1 MTTPAA
7 HSLSREEIARFSRQ
21 LMLKGIGPAGQERLR
36 GTKALIVG
44 AGGLG
49 CPVSMYLVAAG
60 IGRLGI
66 VDHDVVSIDN
76 LHRQTMHDQQRVGQS
91 KADSLKESLLRINK
105 EADVVAYN
113 MLLTSKNVLQLL
125 DDYDIVADCSDN
137 AATRYL
143 INDACVLSGKPLVFG
158 SALGWEGQFTVYN
171 NGPNCPCYRCI
182 FPVPPRPEHVM
193 SCSEA
198 GVLGPV
204 VGVIGSLQALE
215 IIKIAVHGHSSF
227 AGNLWMF
234 DGFEGTS
241 KKISLREK
249 MANCAICGANPQI
262 KELQDY
268 KKFCGSDPSDKVRS
282 LNLLSPEKRT
292 SPREYSNLRGKGVGT
307 AILLDVRPPTEFDI
321 CRLPEAKNFPWEEL
335 KRAKV
340 EAIMDKLNNTE
351 NHNKG
356 SPVINGTSAD
366 ARTKVFVV
374 CHHGNDSQL
383 AARHLNERLA
393 DAGVADRFTVRDIV
407 GGLDGWALEVDTDFP
422 RY

>member
-241 KKISLREK
+241 KKISLVPIPCVPWQEK
-249 MANCAICGANPQI
+249 QLCAVLDSRIRKLPDSQFAI
-262 KELQDY
+262 
-268 KKFCGSDPSDKVRS
+268 SRS
-282 LNLLSPEKRT
+282 ASLR
-292 SPREYSNLRGKGVGT
+292 SNLPKKK
-307 AILLDVRPPTEFDI
+307 LSH
-321 CRLPEAKNFPWEEL
+321 AKAL
-335 KRAKV
+335 K
-340 EAIMDKLNNTE
+340 EAIIFKKKTPN
-351 NHNKG
+351 
-356 SPVINGTSAD
+356 SVQSAV
-366 ARTKVFVV
+366 T
-374 CHHGNDSQL
+374 
-383 AARHLNERLA
+383 
-393 DAGVADRFTVRDIV
+393 
-407 GGLDGWALEVDTDFP
+407 P
-422 RY
+422 